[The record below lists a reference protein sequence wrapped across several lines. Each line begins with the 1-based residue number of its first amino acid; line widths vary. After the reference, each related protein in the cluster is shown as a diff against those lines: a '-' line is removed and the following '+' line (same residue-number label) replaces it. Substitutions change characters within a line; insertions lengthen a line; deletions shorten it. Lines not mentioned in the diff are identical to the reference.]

1 MATENQPFSI
11 LEYPN
16 SNWLDYMSSAANPGV
31 YLTWERRSTS
41 PVAFYQILRGPT
53 IDGTFSTIATVPFP
67 AFEYVDTNGNPSH
80 YYKIKELSPDNSTLS
95 LSGPIMGSELL
106 IKASLMFQV
115 RELMNI
121 HVESEEAIFEHNNR
135 SSCRFVHKYWNSYPR
150 PEIRI
155 SSSSSEGDGEPFLH
169 LDDLTPV
176 YQTISGAEQNYPDGL
191 KYVTDYNGRIFFKTA
206 SDNNVEIQPYD
217 TIYASYWV
225 RLFSGSQLNDALYMA
240 LQAINAQPGTSKI
253 PTVGTAPFYYDAA
266 LITGATYYLLRSL
279 LVQLKS
285 REFKLLL
292 QDPDKEG
299 GDIFSQLKEDARMYK
314 EDFDEFL
321 KKIPIAKYPTS
332 KTIVTPEYML
342 PGGRSR
348 FFRAMFKGMGG

>member
-1 MATENQPFSI
+1 MADEQTFTA

-16 SNWLDYMSSAANPGV
+16 SSWMDYMSSAVNPGV

-41 PVAFYQILRGPT
+41 PVAFYQILKGGS
-53 IDGTFSTIATVPFP
+53 IDGTFSTIATIPFP
-67 AFEYVDTNGNPSH
+67 AYEFVDNNGHPSH
-80 YYKIKELSPDNSTLS
+80 FYKIKEIAPDNSVLS
-95 LSGPIMGSELL
+95 TSEPFMGSELL
-106 IKASLMFQV
+106 IKASLYFQI
-115 RELMNI
+115 RELMQI
-121 HVESEEAIFEHNNR
+121 HVESEEGIFEHPSR

-150 PEIRI
+150 AEIRI
-155 SSSSSEGDGEPFLH
+155 SGASSNGNADPFIQ
-169 LDDLTPV
+169 LDDVNLI
-176 YQTISGAEQNYPDGL
+176 YKTINGATNNYPNGL
-191 KYVTDYNGRIFFKTA
+191 KAIADYNGRVFFKD
-206 SDNNVEIQPYD
+206 SNNNNVNIQNYD
-217 TIYASYWV
+217 SIYASYWV
-225 RLFSGSQLNDALYMA
+225 RLFSNSQLNDALYLA

-253 PTVGTAPFYYDAA
+253 PAVGMAPQYYDAA

-279 LVQLKS
+279 SVQLKS

-292 QDPDKEG
+292 ADPENN
-299 GDIFSQLKEDARMYK
+299 DIFNQIKDDARMYK

-321 KKIPIAKYPTS
+321 KKIPLAKYPTS